1 MAKIKIKSFA
11 NKDDQYK
18 WLVEN
23 LPALNAQRRSE
34 PKKADPLMFV
44 SYAIDERGERIKAE
58 SNDSGTQEATTDTGV
73 IKVRCV
79 INTTNLLDSHCD
91 VHLPGIWKKSIQE
104 LKQMFLC
111 YEHTLTYKGILSDEI
126 KVYTKKISWKEL
138 GFDFEGETEALVFD
152 VVMKKEFI
160 YEENRFMYDRY
171 KAGKVYNHSVRMQ
184 YIKEYFCLNSEDAN
198 ATQYKE
204 NWDKYRPMVAN
215 GEDADAR
222 GWFYA
227 VTEAKIIEGSAV
239 VRGSNCATPTMEVE
253 DCEDKGQADNNS
265 LDNTEEN
272 EPPQG
277 TQKSYYQGL
286 I

>member
-1 MAKIKIKSFA
+1 MANIKIKSFA
-11 NKDDQYK
+11 NQKDQFK

-23 LPALNAQRRSE
+23 LPALNAQRRAE
-34 PKKADPLMFV
+34 PKKSDAFMFV
-44 SYAIDERGERIKAE
+44 SYAIDERGERIKATVE
-58 SNDSGTQEATTDTGV
+58 SETPEETADTGV
-73 IKVRCV
+73 IKVRCI

-126 KVYTKKISWKEL
+126 KVFTKKFTWKDL
-138 GFDFEGETEALVFD
+138 GFDYEGETEALVFD
-152 VVMKKEFI
+152 VMMKKDFI

-184 YIKEYFCLNSEDAN
+184 YIKECFCLNSDDPN

-204 NWDKYRPMVAN
+204 NWDKYIDQVAN
-215 GEDADAR
+215 KDDAMSR

-239 VRGSNCATPTMEVE
+239 VRGSNCATPAMEVE
-253 DCEDKGQADNNS
+253 ECEDKGQADNTS
-265 LDNTEEN
+265 LGNEN
-272 EPPQG
+272 PEPPIDG

>member
-1 MAKIKIKSFA
+1 MTKIKIKSFA
-11 NKDDQYK
+11 NKEDQFK
-18 WLVEN
+18 WLIDN
-23 LPALNAQRRSE
+23 LTALNAQRRSE
-34 PKKADPLMFV
+34 PKKADAFTFV
-44 SYAIDERGERIKAE
+44 SYAIDERGERLKADNTE
-58 SNDSGTQEATTDTGV
+58 VENQTTEDTGA
-73 IKVRCV
+73 IKVRCI
-79 INTTNLLDSHCD
+79 INTTNLFDSHCD

-126 KVYTKKISWKEL
+126 TPYTKKFTWKEL
-138 GFDFEGETEALVFD
+138 GFDFEGDTEALVFD
-152 VVMKKEFI
+152 VILKKDFI

-184 YIKEYFCLNSEDAN
+184 YIKEYFCMNSTDPN
-198 ATQYKE
+198 ATQYKD

-215 GEDADAR
+215 GDDVDAR

-239 VRGSNCATPTMEVE
+239 VRGSNCATPTLEVE
-253 DCEDKGQADNNS
+253 DCEDKSQAEDNS
-265 LDNTEEN
+265 LEGKQKEEPLI
-272 EPPQG
+272 ESTP
-277 TQKSYYQGL
+277 KSYYSSL